1 MPGRPHRARNTKRPI
16 RPKPLTPIF
25 ITAAKTTIQTKSSQI
40 DASSAGITSTL
51 TPVHAR
57 SLLKALADP
66 LRLQIIEALGEGERC
81 VCDLTEGLDLAQSKL
96 SFHLRVLREAGLVN
110 QRSSGRWSYYRLEPQ
125 AIEQLAGWLMALRQ
139 RCDQPATPCR

>member
-1 MPGRPHRARNTKRPI
+1 
-16 RPKPLTPIF
+16 
-25 ITAAKTTIQTKSSQI
+25 
-40 DASSAGITSTL
+40 
-51 TPVHAR
+51 
-57 SLLKALADP
+57 
-66 LRLQIIEALGEGERC
+66 LQIIEALGEGERC